1 MRWFENLNGDV
12 PGLEAGAIVD
22 ADVAAEGLPQIDRP
36 IDASPHDHINTI
48 IRCNLLLEWKR
59 ERERETNPKDCGRT
73 RRPGSARAST
83 GSRRRKRSRKVK
95 SPGTVVAGE
104 SSGWRRPWR
113 KAAASAAEEAEGSG
127 PVRASSGR
135 KTSRGSK
142 RSAAAWSGCSEG
154 GTAASRGTPASG
166 SAAAAPAPAAAAG
179 APPPDT
185 AAARRCRATPSPE
198 NEGDLGGSLSRA
210 VESRLVVVQ
219 FAG

>member
-59 ERERETNPKDCGRT
+59 ERERDEPEGLREDEEAGERE
-73 RRPGSARAST
+73 GVDGVAEEEAVAE
-83 GSRRRKRSRKVK
+83 GE
-95 SPGTVVAGE
+95 VAGD
-104 SSGWRRPWR
+104 GGGRRVER
-113 KAAASAAEEAEGSG
+113 VEEALE
-127 PVRASSGR
+127 
-135 KTSRGSK
+135 
-142 RSAAAWSGCSEG
+142 EG
-154 GTAASRGTPASG
+154 GGVGGGGGGGVGPREGVLGEEDVARVEAERGGLVGLQRGRTAASRGTPASG